1 MSLYRNMRWHFSFL
15 LVIYMRKEVTKMSK
29 FQIFTDSCS
38 DLTTE
43 MRKKYGIEY
52 YRMNIVLEGE
62 EKPADLDWKEYS
74 YDEFY
79 GWMYAGRKLKTTQVP
94 ITEFVDRSREFL
106 KQGID
111 ILYIS
116 CSVKLSGSINMF
128 ELAKEQLL
136 EEFPNAKLIGVD
148 SKCATG
154 AEGLLAVLASQ
165 LQQEGKSIEEVAKWL
180 EDNRLKCT
188 FWATVD
194 DLKYLKNAGRI
205 KGGKAFFGNMFGVK
219 PILISDADG
228 NNLAIK
234 NARGTKA
241 SLEEIITGVK
251 EHINKDTKVIF
262 LGQGK
267 AEASAAKI
275 KERLIAET
283 GLPVEDYFIGPI
295 IGTSCG
301 PGVVSACWFGEEIT
315 IRGDEK

>member
-1 MSLYRNMRWHFSFL
+1 MA
-15 LVIYMRKEVTKMSK
+15 K

-43 MRKKYGIEY
+43 MRQKHGIEY
-52 YRMNIVLEGE
+52 YQMNIVLDGE
-62 EKPADLDWKEYS
+62 EKPADLDWKAYS

-79 GWMYAGRKLKTTQVP
+79 GWMYAGRKIKTTQVP
-94 ITEFVDRSREFL
+94 INVFVERSRVFL

-116 CSVKLSGSINMF
+116 CSGKLSGSINMF

-136 EEFPNAKLIGVD
+136 EEFPNAKMVGVD
-148 SKCATG
+148 SMCATG
-154 AEGLLAVLASQ
+154 AEGLLAIMASE
-165 LQQEGKSIEEVAKWL
+165 LQKEGKSLEEVTQWL
-180 EDNRLKCT
+180 LDNRLKCT

-219 PILISDADG
+219 PILISDAEG

-241 SLEEIITGVK
+241 SLEEIILGVK
-251 EHINKDTKVIF
+251 EHINEETKIIF
-262 LGQGK
+262 IGQGK
-267 AEASAAKI
+267 AEGSAAKI
-275 KERLIAET
+275 KERLQAEV
-283 GLPVEDYFIGPI
+283 GLPIEEYPIGPI

-301 PGVVSACWFGEEIT
+301 PGVVCACWFGKEIT
-315 IRGDEK
+315 IRNEDK